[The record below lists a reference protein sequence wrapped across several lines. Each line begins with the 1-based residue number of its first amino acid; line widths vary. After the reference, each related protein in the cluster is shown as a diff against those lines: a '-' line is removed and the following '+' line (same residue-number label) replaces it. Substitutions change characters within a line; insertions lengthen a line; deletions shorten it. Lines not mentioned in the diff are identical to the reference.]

1 MEASC
6 ATSAIHFTAAPNTTL
21 YNIYTVYQ
29 HYTVDN
35 VQHCT
40 DSSSLA
46 YWTLQ
51 YIVQSKVLVVCR
63 VVVVAPDAERTEQPG
78 KALLLSN
85 SAPTALPD
93 AGEQLYTGV

>member
-1 MEASC
+1 MYN
-6 ATSAIHFTAAPNTTL
+6 TAQIPL
-21 YNIYTVYQ
+21 RLHIG
-29 HYTVDN
+29 
-35 VQHCT
+35 HCH
-40 DSSSLA
+40 
-46 YWTLQ
+46 
-51 YIVQSKVLVVCR
+51 IVQSKVLVVCR